1 MSLFPFLKNKEN
13 TDQAMAN
20 DRNDFRLTEYKEVV
34 ERYKESMIEIIQ
46 RVRLSDNQPVEG
58 HLSIVQTSMQLSQI
72 MNQMEEILLQFEER
86 RLKESGWSL
95 EQSEEAL
102 NQGRK
107 ALDQMES
114 LAATLI
120 ETNYKLEEL
129 DKRMI

>member
-13 TDQAMAN
+13 TDQDQTK
-20 DRNDFRLTEYKEVV
+20 DRNDFRLTQYKEVLK
-34 ERYKESMIEIIQ
+34 RYKQSMEEFIQ
-46 RVRLSDNQPVEG
+46 RLSLADNQPVEG

-72 MNQMEEILLQFEER
+72 MNQMEEILLQLEEIK
-86 RLKESGWSL
+86 LKESGWSQ

-114 LAATLI
+114 LAKRPSSRLI
-120 ETNYKLEEL
+120 ISWKNSTSE
-129 DKRMI
+129 